1 MRAVVKVVALCLA
14 ILLSAGC
21 ATIPPDAGKN
31 PTDPWEVYN
40 RHMFAFNEGADQYV
54 VKPVAEGYV
63 KVVPEPVRD
72 CVSNIFRNIGDIG
85 NALNN
90 LLQGKPADASSDIC
104 RVAINTTVGVLGCF
118 DVATKVGLPRSNE
131 DFGQTLGKWGI
142 ESGPYFVLPLFG
154 PSSVRDAFGR
164 AADIWF
170 DVASYVHG
178 DAWLIA
184 AQTLRLIDT
193 RAGLLQASQL
203 LESVALDKYQFV
215 RDGYLQRRRSLIH
228 DGSPPREKEPD
239 EPDDGKDDKPPAA
252 PKPDDPSGNS
262 GQKPESKEDKPAPQP
277 NQPAPAPAR

>member
-1 MRAVVKVVALCLA
+1 
-14 ILLSAGC
+14 
-21 ATIPPDAGKN
+21 
-31 PTDPWEVYN
+31 
-40 RHMFAFNEGADQYV
+40 MFAFNEGADQYV

-72 CVSNIFRNIGDIG
+72 CVNNIFRNIGDIG

-104 RVAINTTVGVLGCF
+104 RVAINTTVGVFGCF
-118 DVATKVGLPRSNE
+118 DVATKVGLPRNNE

-193 RAGLLQASQL
+193 RAGLLQASRL

-239 EPDDGKDDKPPAA
+239 EPEDGKDDKPPAA
-252 PKPDDPSGNS
+252 PKPADPSGNS
-262 GQKPESKEDKPAPQP
+262 GQRPESKEDKPAPQP